1 MTGVQTCA
9 LPIYVDRIHA
19 WLASSYW
26 ATGIPR
32 ETLVRAMD
40 RSVCFGAF
48 VDGVQVGFARAVT
61 DATTYAYVCDVIV
74 DEAWRGRGVGKA
86 LMGAL
91 MAHPDL
97 QGLRRMGL
105 VTRDAHALYSQMGFA
120 PLAFPDRHMEI
131 TRRSPYLDASGG

>member
-1 MTGVQTCA
+1 MIEVTSDRA
-9 LPIYVDRIHA
+9 RMDVDRIHA

-86 LMGAL
+86 LKIGR
-91 MAHPDL
+91 AH
-97 QGLRRMGL
+97 
-105 VTRDAHALYSQMGFA
+105 V
-120 PLAFPDRHMEI
+120 
-131 TRRSPYLDASGG
+131 